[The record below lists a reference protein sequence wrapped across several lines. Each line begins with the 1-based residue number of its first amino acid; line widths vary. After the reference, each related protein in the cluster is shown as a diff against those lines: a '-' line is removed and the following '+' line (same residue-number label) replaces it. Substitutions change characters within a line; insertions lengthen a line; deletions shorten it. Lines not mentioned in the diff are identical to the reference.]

1 MALLSERVVW
11 FCFTHCPRKYENWQ
25 NNTEFILFEDLPL
38 PLPSQTFSLSVIFAV
53 IKAQSQY
60 QLRVPE
66 RWLNEQSRN
75 QNFAFPTLC
84 GGMRGVPLPVCCGD
98 RPGPAGPS
106 LTLGQSNRAPV
117 PTALTYVNFWEGV
130 LGDFRIWEIYGD
142 FWIWETLGTLANPW
156 SVQPRSGPNGID
168 IRQFFGGNFGGF

>member
-106 LTLGQSNRAPV
+106 LTLGQSNRSAV
-117 PTALTYVNFWEGV
+117 PTALTNVIFLEGI

-142 FWIWETLGTLANPW
+142 FLFGKSWDPSSST
-156 SVQPRSGPNGID
+156 SCGPND
-168 IRQFFGGNFGGF
+168 IIPHWHFEGDLVFRDFI